1 VSSTFRNFARAA
13 ALPAICTAALSVMAS
28 AQNSAD
34 SSLETELLNLLRE
47 KGIIT
52 QEEHDGLLA
61 EAQRRADAR
70 GNELTLIESSLSRL
84 AAPDVQ
90 ARGGTSGKLVFR
102 SPDGKWS
109 MGIKGYVQGR
119 GEDLDSEDDTKDG
132 RNISAARARLAFEG
146 TAGAP
151 NIKYRMEIDASTNS
165 RLVDPATEN
174 NVTPRD
180 IYADIG
186 FLGTNSVRIGQFKYP
201 MGREQLTST
210 SAIAVQ
216 DLSIATLEFTPSYEP
231 AAMVQ
236 GSALE
241 GVFEYQVAVS
251 NGEGRGR
258 NNTVGEEKDGMRR
271 GGRVVWNPLG
281 AIKLDGPAF
290 QTVDD
295 GSARL
300 GLGASWMQNRDSQA
314 LNTVTPDADATTT
327 GLEAGFLWG
336 PVSALAES
344 FRRINDPAA
353 GDHVKDMGWNYQLG
367 FLFGP
372 ASVLELVWR
381 YSAIDFGAK
390 DDQFEKTVGLNWYLD
405 RHNTKWM
412 LDYSQLGGD
421 GAVPDADRIR
431 LQFQAMF

>member
-1 VSSTFRNFARAA
+1 MHPATRSLSCALLALA
-13 ALPAICTAALSVMAS
+13 ALAGRATAQAADASSVDSAI
-28 AQNSAD
+28 
-34 SSLETELLNLLRE
+34 LEILKAR
-47 KGIIT
+47 GIISP
-52 QEEHDGLLA
+52 QEYEELA
-61 EAQRRADAR
+61 AMVRAQAGQRT
-70 GNELTLIESSLSRL
+70 GELDVIENSLSRL
-84 AAPDVQ
+84 RAPDVQ
-90 ARGGTSGKLVFR
+90 TTGGTSGKLVFK
-102 SPDGKWS
+102 SSDGIWS
-109 MGIKGYVQGR
+109 MGVKGYIQGR
-119 GEDLDSEDDTKDG
+119 LEDLDSDDDTRDG
-132 RNISAARARLAFEG
+132 RNISAARARLAVEG
-146 TAGAP
+146 GAGAP
-151 NIKYRMEIDASTNS
+151 NVKYRMEIDASTNS

-180 IYADIG
+180 IYVDVG
-186 FLGTNSVRIGQFKYP
+186 FLGPNSARIGQFKFP

-210 SAIAVQ
+210 SAIAIQ

-231 AAMVQ
+231 AAMVL

-258 NNTVGEEKDGMRR
+258 NNTVGDEKDGLRR
-271 GGRVVWNPLG
+271 GARVVWNPLG

-290 QTVDD
+290 QTVAD

-314 LNTVTPDADATTT
+314 LNTVTADADAITT

-367 FLFGP
+367 CLFGP
-372 ASVLELVWR
+372 GSVLELVAR
-381 YSAIDFGAK
+381 YSAVDFGAK
-390 DDQFEKTVGLNWYLD
+390 DDQDEKTLGLNWYVD
-405 RHNTKWM
+405 KHVAKWM
-412 LDYSQLGGD
+412 LDFSKLGGD
-421 GAVPDADRIR
+421 GATADADRIR
-431 LQFQAMF
+431 LQFQSMF

>member
-1 VSSTFRNFARAA
+1 MFPILRHLARTAL
-13 ALPAICTAALSVMAS
+13 LPAACAASLSVMAT
-28 AQNSAD
+28 AQGSAD
-34 SSLETELLNLLRE
+34 STLESELLNLLRE

-52 QEEHDGLLA
+52 QAEHDSLLA

-70 GNELTLIESSLSRL
+70 SSELTLIESSLSRL

-119 GEDLDSEDDTKDG
+119 LEDMDSDDDTKDG
-132 RNISAARARLAFEG
+132 RNISAARARLAVEG
-146 TAGAP
+146 NAGAP
-151 NIKYRMEIDASTNS
+151 NIRYRMEIDASTNS

-180 IYADIG
+180 IYADVG
-186 FLGTNSVRIGQFKYP
+186 FLGTNSVRIGQFKFP

-216 DLSIATLEFTPSYEP
+216 DLSIATVEFTPSYEP
-231 AAMVQ
+231 AAMVS

-241 GVFEYQVAVS
+241 GVFEYQLAVS

-258 NNTVGEEKDGMRR
+258 NNTVGDEKDGMRR
-271 GGRVVWNPLG
+271 GARVVWNPLG
-281 AIKLDGPAF
+281 ALKLDGPAF
-290 QTVDD
+290 ATVDD

-300 GLGASWMQNRDSQA
+300 GLAASWMQNRDSQN
-314 LNTVTPDADATTT
+314 LVTVTPDADATTS
-327 GLEAGFLWG
+327 GLEAGFFWG
-336 PVSALAES
+336 PFSGLAET

-353 GDHVKDMGWNYQLG
+353 GNHVKDTGWNYQLG

-372 ASVLELVWR
+372 ASVLELVAR
-381 YSAIDFGAK
+381 YSAISFGAK
-390 DDQFEKTVGLNWYLD
+390 DDQEEKTVGLNWYLD
-405 RHNTKWM
+405 RHNSKWM

>member
-1 VSSTFRNFARAA
+1 MSSILRNLARTAL
-13 ALPAICTAALSVMAS
+13 LPAACAAWLSVMAS
-28 AQNSAD
+28 AQGSAD
-34 SSLETELLNLLRE
+34 STLETELLNLLRE

-52 QEEHDGLLA
+52 AAEHDSLLA
-61 EAQRRADAR
+61 EAQRRADSR
-70 GNELTLIESSLSRL
+70 SNELTLIESSLSRL

-90 ARGGTSGKLVFR
+90 ARGGSSGKLVFR

-109 MGIKGYVQGR
+109 LGVKGYVQGR
-119 GEDLDSEDDTKDG
+119 LEDLDSDDDTRDG
-132 RNISAARARLAFEG
+132 RNISAARARLAVEG
-146 TAGAP
+146 NAGAP
-151 NIKYRMEIDASTNS
+151 NVKYRMEIDASTNS

-186 FLGTNSVRIGQFKYP
+186 FLGPNSVRIGQFKFP

-210 SAIAVQ
+210 SAIAIQ
-216 DLSIATLEFTPSYEP
+216 DLSIATVEFTPSYEP
-231 AAMVQ
+231 AAMVS
-236 GSALE
+236 GSLLE
-241 GVFEYQVAVS
+241 GIFEYQVAVS

-258 NNTVGEEKDGMRR
+258 NNTVGDEKDGMRR
-271 GGRVVWNPLG
+271 GARAVWNPLG

-300 GLGASWMQNRDSQA
+300 GLAASWMQNRDSQA
-314 LNTVTPDADATTT
+314 LNTVTVDADATTS

-336 PVSALAES
+336 PISALAET

-353 GDHVKDMGWNYQLG
+353 GDHVKDTGWNYQFG
-367 FLFGP
+367 WLFGP
-372 ASVLELVWR
+372 ASVLELVAR

-390 DDQFEKTVGLNWYLD
+390 DDQEEKTLGLNWYLD
-405 RHNTKWM
+405 RHTSKWM
-412 LDYSQLGGD
+412 LDFSKLGGD